1 MADERVQERGAR
13 LGEAAET
20 MADERVQERGARLG
34 EAAPTVEEAELL
46 AAIEAAP
53 DDDGPRL
60 VLADWLQQRGD
71 PWGEMIVLS
80 CALAQRHDNDDETN
94 AMFERFDEL
103 RKTRF
108 PDPRLSCTFE
118 RGFCT
123 KLESSEL
130 ALATGSEFALVRDAA
145 LERATAASLRALAD
159 WPQLARITTLRMEA
173 EHDDAGLGRD
183 VPPIVA
189 GAHALRTLELMR
201 MDVLRPELEVMFA
214 LPHAGELRSL
224 SIMANEPLSDALAG
238 VAWPALAELD
248 LGACSL
254 HGPDIADLLEG
265 DALLD
270 LERLELSY
278 NPIDDRGANAIA
290 MRPFTRLERLELQGT
305 DVAAGGVEALAR
317 SDYLRGLRRFAIG
330 GGFETD
336 IDDALPM
343 LATAFP
349 ELLVLTVES
358 RSITPHLAAIARPL
372 HELSLR
378 LDAVDPGVL
387 AALLLNPALRTL
399 HALEL
404 QLEADDL
411 GDAVAEVIASVDL
424 PQLRWLRLYD
434 CRISARGARALAG
447 AHHLPVDLN
456 LIIFGRNPELGDPA
470 ELKARFP
477 NADV

>member
-1 MADERVQERGAR
+1 MD
-13 LGEAAET
+13 
-20 MADERVQERGARLG
+20 
-34 EAAPTVEEAELL
+34 EAELF

-80 CALAQRHDNDDETN
+80 CALAAHADDDDAA
-94 AMFERFDEL
+94 AMYERFDEL
-103 RKTRF
+103 RKERF

-130 ALATGSEFALVRDAA
+130 ALATGVEFALVRDAA
-145 LERATAASLRALAD
+145 LERATAANLRALAS
-159 WPQLARITTLRMEA
+159 WPVLPRIRTLRIEA
-173 EHDDAGLGRD
+173 LEDDARLGPD
-183 VPPIVA
+183 VPAVIE
-189 GAHALRTLELMR
+189 GARRLHTLELMR
-201 MDVLRPELEVMFA
+201 MDVSRAEIERMFA
-214 LPHAGELRSL
+214 VPHAWQLRSL
-224 SIMANEPLSDALAG
+224 AIMANEPLSDALAG
-238 VAWPALAELD
+238 LAWPELEGLD

-254 HGPDIADLLEG
+254 HGPDIADVLDG

-290 MRPFTRLERLELQGT
+290 MRPFTRLATLELQGT
-305 DVAAGGVEALAR
+305 DVTAGGVEALA
-317 SDYLRGLRRFAIG
+317 SSPYLNTIRRFAIG
-330 GGFETD
+330 GGWDTD
-336 IDDALPM
+336 IDEALPL

-349 ELLVLTVES
+349 ELLVLTIES
-358 RSITPHLAAIARPL
+358 RSITPRLATIARPL

-378 LDAVDPGVL
+378 LEAVDPSVL

-399 HALEL
+399 HTLDLE
-404 QLEADDL
+404 LEADDL
-411 GDAVAEVIASVDL
+411 GDEVAEVIAAADL
-424 PQLRWLRLYD
+424 PALRWLRLYD
-434 CRISARGARALAG
+434 CRIGPRGGRALA
-447 AHHLPVDLN
+447 AARHLPDGLA
-456 LIIFGRNPELGDPA
+456 LIIYGRNPELGDAAA
-470 ELKARFP
+470 ELRARFP